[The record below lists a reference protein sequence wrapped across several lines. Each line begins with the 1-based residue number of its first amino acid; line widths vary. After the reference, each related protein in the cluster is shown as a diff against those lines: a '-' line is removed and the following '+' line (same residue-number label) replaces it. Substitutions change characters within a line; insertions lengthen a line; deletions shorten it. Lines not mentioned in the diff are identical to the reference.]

1 MQQVRQEPLA
11 QWGLKG
17 LKVTPVLPEALALRA
32 LKGHKASRA
41 SPAQLGRPAP
51 SARPGPRVPL
61 VQPARAAPSRPSCLP
76 RTRRAAPSI
85 YPSTASA
92 FRLRT
97 PGSWGD
103 GFTTPGNDQFFNVG
117 SAGTY
122 LISYN
127 VRTTLAVASGTC
139 VSNSSSNALG
149 CIPALAQNS
158 SVPQD
163 QYQGQAIVT
172 LPANTQLNL
181 RLIGTGTAILQGGVG
196 ASLTVV
202 RLK

>member
-1 MQQVRQEPLA
+1 MSAENTQGSTLNLSTNGERIPLA
-11 QWGLKG
+11 DQRVMGAG
-17 LKVTPVLPEALALRA
+17 FN
-32 LKGHKASRA
+32 
-41 SPAQLGRPAP
+41 PA
-51 SARPGPRVPL
+51 
-61 VQPARAAPSRPSCLP
+61 
-76 RTRRAAPSI
+76 
-85 YPSTASA
+85 
-92 FRLRT
+92 
-97 PGSWGD
+97 
-103 GFTTPGNDQFFNVG
+103 GNDQLFNVG